1 MFKVTDLVT
10 HSPDTGGD
18 LSEATPASGFLTV
31 APLLPAV
38 DKSPGKQGP
47 GLGGGG
53 WGGVTGRVKGHACV
67 WGSETVLGPAF
78 TGRRSGKVLRGCGCV
93 GLGVSGQAERRD
105 LGFRSER
112 KVDVGKARDAQKGL
126 SGPKGWRT
134 GPG

>member
-10 HSPDTGGD
+10 HSPDPGGD
-18 LSEATPASGFLTV
+18 LSEATQHLGFSV
-31 APLLPAV
+31 APPLH
-38 DKSPGKQGP
+38 KSPGKQGL

-53 WGGVTGRVKGHACV
+53 WGGVTGRLKGHVCV

-78 TGRRSGKVLRGCGCV
+78 TGHRSGKLLRGWGCV